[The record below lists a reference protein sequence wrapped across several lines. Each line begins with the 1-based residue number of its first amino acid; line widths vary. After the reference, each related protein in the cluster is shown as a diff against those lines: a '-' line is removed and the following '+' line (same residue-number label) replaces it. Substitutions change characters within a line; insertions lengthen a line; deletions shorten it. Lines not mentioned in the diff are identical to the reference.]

1 MDKSVWTIMKVLNW
15 TKQYFEAKGVENPRL
30 DAEVLLC
37 AVLKCQRI
45 TLYVDFE
52 RPLSE
57 EELTQMREYVQ
68 RRGNFEPLAYILG
81 ERAFMRNS
89 FKVNKATLVPR
100 PETELLVES
109 ITRVAKLLKPAG
121 DVKILDIGTGSGAII
136 VSLLDYLP
144 DAKGVGVDISVDALV
159 VAKENADRI
168 LKKENAA
175 DAPTRIGFVRSDV
188 FSKLP
193 LEKKFDVIVSNPP
206 YIPAADIAGL
216 DKDVQQEP
224 KGALDGGAD
233 GLDFYRRI
241 TAEAAAHLEDEGLL
255 AFEIGI
261 HQAEAVCELCRAG
274 GFVKTAVR
282 RDYAEIERMVFAI
295 KARHNATEEDME
307 RYDKILTEA
316 VREL

>member
-1 MDKSVWTIMKVLNW
+1 MAHSVWTIMKILNW

-57 EELTQMREYVQ
+57 EELATYREYVR

-81 ERAFMRNS
+81 ERAFMRNT

-109 ITRVAKLLKPAG
+109 LVRIAPLLKREG

-144 DAKGVGVDISVDALV
+144 NAKGVGVDISVDALI
-159 VAKENADRI
+159 VAKENSEKI
-168 LKKENAA
+168 GV
-175 DAPTRIGFVRSDV
+175 TGRIGFVRSDV

-193 LEKKFDVIVSNPP
+193 LEKKFDIIVSNPP
-206 YIPAADIAGL
+206 YIPAGDIAGL

-224 KGALDGGAD
+224 RGALDGGAD

-241 TAEAAAHLEDEGLL
+241 TAEAMDHMAEEGVL

-261 HQAEAVCELCRAG
+261 GQAAAVQQLCLDA

-282 RDYAEIERMVFAI
+282 KDYAGIERMVFAV
-295 KARHNATEEDME
+295 KAATTTDEAME
-307 RYDKILTEA
+307 RYDALLAETA
-316 VREL
+316 REL

>member
-1 MDKSVWTIMKVLNW
+1 MAHSVWTIMKILNW

-57 EELTQMREYVQ
+57 EELATYREYVR

-81 ERAFMRNS
+81 ERAFMRNT

-109 ITRVAKLLKPAG
+109 LVRIAPLLKREG

-144 DAKGVGVDISVDALV
+144 NAKGVGVDISVDALI
-159 VAKENADRI
+159 VAKENSEKI
-168 LKKENAA
+168 GV
-175 DAPTRIGFVRSDV
+175 TGRIGFVRSDV

-193 LEKKFDVIVSNPP
+193 LEKKFDIIVSNPP
-206 YIPAADIAGL
+206 YIPAGDIAGL

-224 KGALDGGAD
+224 RGALDGGAD

-241 TAEAAAHLEDEGLL
+241 TAEAMEHMAEEGVL

-261 HQAEAVCELCRAG
+261 GQAAAVQQLCLDA

-282 RDYAEIERMVFAI
+282 KDYAGIERMVFAV
-295 KARHNATEEDME
+295 KAATTSEEAME
-307 RYDKILTEA
+307 RYDTLLAETA
-316 VREL
+316 REL

>member
-1 MDKSVWTIMKVLNW
+1 MAHSVWTIMKILNW

-57 EELTQMREYVQ
+57 EELATYREYVR

-81 ERAFMRNS
+81 ERAFMRNT

-109 ITRVAKLLKPAG
+109 LVRIAPLLKREG

-144 DAKGVGVDISVDALV
+144 NAKGVGVDISVDALI
-159 VAKENADRI
+159 VAKENSEKI
-168 LKKENAA
+168 GV
-175 DAPTRIGFVRSDV
+175 TGRIGFVRSDV

-193 LEKKFDVIVSNPP
+193 LEKKFDIIVSNPP
-206 YIPAADIAGL
+206 YIPAGDIAGL

-224 KGALDGGAD
+224 RGALDGGTD

-241 TAEAAAHLEDEGLL
+241 TAEAMDHMAEEGVL

-261 HQAEAVCELCRAG
+261 GQAAAVQQLCLDA

-282 RDYAEIERMVFAI
+282 KDYAGIERMVFAV
-295 KARHNATEEDME
+295 KAATTTDEAME
-307 RYDKILTEA
+307 RYDALLAEA
-316 VREL
+316 AREL

>member
-1 MDKSVWTIMKVLNW
+1 MAHSVWTIMKILNW

-57 EELTQMREYVQ
+57 EELATYREYVR

-81 ERAFMRNS
+81 ERAFMRNT

-109 ITRVAKLLKPAG
+109 LVRIAPLLKREG

-144 DAKGVGVDISVDALV
+144 NAKGVGVDISVDALI
-159 VAKENADRI
+159 VAKENSEKI
-168 LKKENAA
+168 GV
-175 DAPTRIGFVRSDV
+175 TGRIGFVRSDV

-193 LEKKFDVIVSNPP
+193 LEKKFDIIVSNPP
-206 YIPAADIAGL
+206 YIPAGDIAGL

-224 KGALDGGAD
+224 RGALDGGTD

-241 TAEAAAHLEDEGLL
+241 TAEAMDHMAEEGVL

-261 HQAEAVCELCRAG
+261 GQAAAVQQLCLDA

-282 RDYAEIERMVFAI
+282 KDYAGIERMVFAV
-295 KARHNATEEDME
+295 KAATTSEEAME
-307 RYDKILTEA
+307 RYDALLAEA
-316 VREL
+316 AREL

>member
-1 MDKSVWTIMKVLNW
+1 MANSVWTIMKIINW

-52 RPLSE
+52 RPLTE
-57 EELTQMREYVQ
+57 EELAIYREYVR

-81 ERAFMRNS
+81 EKEFMRNT

-109 ITRVAKLLKPAG
+109 LLKAAPYLRREG

-144 DAKGVGVDISVDALV
+144 HAKGVGVDISVDALV
-159 VAKENADRI
+159 TAKANADAI
-168 LKKENAA
+168 GDVKE
-175 DAPTRIGFVRSDV
+175 RIGFVRSDV

-193 LEKKFDVIVSNPP
+193 VEKKFDIIVSNPP
-206 YIPAADIAGL
+206 YIPAGDIATL

-224 KGALDGGAD
+224 VTALDGGAD

-241 TAEAAAHLEDEGLL
+241 TAEAAEHMEAEGLL
-255 AFEIGI
+255 AFEVGI
-261 HQAEAVCELCRAG
+261 HQAEAVAQLCRNAG
-274 GFVKTAVR
+274 FAKTAIR
-282 RDYAEIERMVFAI
+282 KDYAGIERMVFAV
-295 KARHNATEEDME
+295 KTTKGGDAYEDMLLE
-307 RYDKILTEA
+307 IT
-316 VREL
+316 REL

>member
-1 MDKSVWTIMKVLNW
+1 MAHSVWTIMKILNW

-57 EELTQMREYVQ
+57 EELATYREYVR

-81 ERAFMRNS
+81 ERAFMRNT

-109 ITRVAKLLKPAG
+109 LVRIAPLLKREG

-144 DAKGVGVDISVDALV
+144 NAKGVGVDISVDALI
-159 VAKENADRI
+159 VAKENSEKI
-168 LKKENAA
+168 GV
-175 DAPTRIGFVRSDV
+175 TGRIGFVRSDV

-193 LEKKFDVIVSNPP
+193 LEKKFDIIVSNPP
-206 YIPAADIAGL
+206 YIPAGDIAGL

-224 KGALDGGAD
+224 RGALDGGAD

-241 TAEAAAHLEDEGLL
+241 TAEAMDHMAEEGVL

-261 HQAEAVCELCRAG
+261 GQAAAVQQLCLDA

-282 RDYAEIERMVFAI
+282 KDYAGIERMVFAV
-295 KARHNATEEDME
+295 KAATTTDEAME
-307 RYDKILTEA
+307 RYDTLLAEA
-316 VREL
+316 AREL

>member
-1 MDKSVWTIMKVLNW
+1 MAHSVWTIMKILNW

-57 EELTQMREYVQ
+57 EELATYREYVR

-81 ERAFMRNS
+81 ERAFMRNT

-109 ITRVAKLLKPAG
+109 LVRIAPLLKREG

-144 DAKGVGVDISVDALV
+144 NAKGVGVDISVDALI
-159 VAKENADRI
+159 VAKENSEKI
-168 LKKENAA
+168 GV
-175 DAPTRIGFVRSDV
+175 TGRIGFVRSDV

-193 LEKKFDVIVSNPP
+193 LEKKFDIIVSNPP
-206 YIPAADIAGL
+206 YIPARDIAGL

-224 KGALDGGAD
+224 RGALDGGAD
-233 GLDFYRRI
+233 GLEFYRRI
-241 TAEAAAHLEDEGLL
+241 TAEAMEHMAEEGVL

-261 HQAEAVCELCRAG
+261 GQAAAVQQLCLDA

-282 RDYAEIERMVFAI
+282 KDYAGIERMVFAV
-295 KARHNATEEDME
+295 KAATTTDEAME
-307 RYDKILTEA
+307 RYDALLAEA
-316 VREL
+316 AREL

>member
-1 MDKSVWTIMKVLNW
+1 MAHSVWTIMKILNW

-57 EELTQMREYVQ
+57 EELATYREYVR

-81 ERAFMRNS
+81 ERAFMRNT

-109 ITRVAKLLKPAG
+109 LVRIAPMLKREG

-144 DAKGVGVDISVDALV
+144 NAKGVGVDISVDALI
-159 VAKENADRI
+159 VAKENSEKI
-168 LKKENAA
+168 GV
-175 DAPTRIGFVRSDV
+175 TGRIGFVRSDV

-193 LEKKFDVIVSNPP
+193 LEKKFDIIVSNPP
-206 YIPAADIAGL
+206 YIPAGDIAGL

-224 KGALDGGAD
+224 RGALDGGTD

-241 TAEAAAHLEDEGLL
+241 TAEAMDHMAEEGVL

-261 HQAEAVCELCRAG
+261 GQAAAVQQLCLDA

-282 RDYAEIERMVFAI
+282 KDYAGIERMVFAV
-295 KARHNATEEDME
+295 KAATTTDEAME
-307 RYDKILTEA
+307 RYDALLAEA
-316 VREL
+316 AREL

>member
-1 MDKSVWTIMKVLNW
+1 MAHSVWTIMKILNW

-57 EELTQMREYVQ
+57 EELATYREYVR

-81 ERAFMRNS
+81 ERAFMRNT

-109 ITRVAKLLKPAG
+109 LVRIAPLLKREG

-144 DAKGVGVDISVDALV
+144 NAKGVGVDISVDALI
-159 VAKENADRI
+159 VAKENSEKI
-168 LKKENAA
+168 GV
-175 DAPTRIGFVRSDV
+175 TGRIGFVRSDV

-193 LEKKFDVIVSNPP
+193 LEKKFDIIVSNPP
-206 YIPAADIAGL
+206 YIPAGDIAGL

-224 KGALDGGAD
+224 RGALDGGAD

-241 TAEAAAHLEDEGLL
+241 TAEAMDHMAEEGVL

-261 HQAEAVCELCRAG
+261 GQAAAVQQLCLDA

-282 RDYAEIERMVFAI
+282 KDYAGIERMVFAV
-295 KARHNATEEDME
+295 KAVTTTDEAME
-307 RYDKILTEA
+307 RYDALLAEA
-316 VREL
+316 AREL

>member
-1 MDKSVWTIMKVLNW
+1 MAHSVWTIMKILNW

-57 EELTQMREYVQ
+57 EELATYREYVR

-81 ERAFMRNS
+81 ERAFMRNT

-109 ITRVAKLLKPAG
+109 LVRIAPLLKREG

-144 DAKGVGVDISVDALV
+144 NAKGVGVDISVDALI
-159 VAKENADRI
+159 VAKENSEKI
-168 LKKENAA
+168 GV
-175 DAPTRIGFVRSDV
+175 TGRIGFVRSDV

-193 LEKKFDVIVSNPP
+193 LEKKFDIIVSNPP
-206 YIPAADIAGL
+206 YIPAGDIAGL

-224 KGALDGGAD
+224 RGALDGGAD

-241 TAEAAAHLEDEGLL
+241 TAEAMDHMAEEGVL
-255 AFEIGI
+255 AFEIGMG
-261 HQAEAVCELCRAG
+261 QAAAVQQLCLDA

-282 RDYAEIERMVFAI
+282 KDYAGIERMVFAV
-295 KARHNATEEDME
+295 KAVTTTDEAME
-307 RYDKILTEA
+307 RYDALLAEA
-316 VREL
+316 AREL

>member
-1 MDKSVWTIMKVLNW
+1 MAHSVWTIMKILNW

-57 EELTQMREYVQ
+57 EELATYREYVR

-81 ERAFMRNS
+81 ERAFMRNT

-109 ITRVAKLLKPAG
+109 LVRIAPLLKREG

-144 DAKGVGVDISVDALV
+144 NAKGVGVDISVDALI
-159 VAKENADRI
+159 VAKENSEKI
-168 LKKENAA
+168 GV
-175 DAPTRIGFVRSDV
+175 TGRIGFVRSDV

-193 LEKKFDVIVSNPP
+193 LEKKFDIIVSNPP
-206 YIPAADIAGL
+206 YIPAGDIAGL

-224 KGALDGGAD
+224 RGALDGGAD
-233 GLDFYRRI
+233 GLDFYRSI
-241 TAEAAAHLEDEGLL
+241 TAEAMDHMAEEGVL

-261 HQAEAVCELCRAG
+261 GQAAAVQQLCLDA

-282 RDYAEIERMVFAI
+282 KDYAGIERMVFAV
-295 KARHNATEEDME
+295 KAATTSEEAME
-307 RYDKILTEA
+307 RYDALLAEA
-316 VREL
+316 AREL

>member
-1 MDKSVWTIMKVLNW
+1 MANSVWTIMKILNW

-57 EELTQMREYVQ
+57 EELATYREYVR

-81 ERAFMRNS
+81 ERAFMRNT

-109 ITRVAKLLKPAG
+109 LVRIAPLLKREG

-144 DAKGVGVDISVDALV
+144 NAKGVGVDISVDALI
-159 VAKENADRI
+159 VAKENSEKI
-168 LKKENAA
+168 GV
-175 DAPTRIGFVRSDV
+175 TGRIGFVRSDV

-193 LEKKFDVIVSNPP
+193 LEKKFDIIVSNPP
-206 YIPAADIAGL
+206 YIPAGDIAGL

-224 KGALDGGAD
+224 RGALDGGAD

-241 TAEAAAHLEDEGLL
+241 TAEAMGHMAEEGVL

-261 HQAEAVCELCRAG
+261 GQAAAVQQLCLDA

-282 RDYAEIERMVFAI
+282 KDYAGIERMVFAV
-295 KARHNATEEDME
+295 KAATTSEEAME
-307 RYDKILTEA
+307 RYDALLAEA
-316 VREL
+316 AREL

>member
-1 MDKSVWTIMKVLNW
+1 MAHSVWTIMKILNW

-57 EELTQMREYVQ
+57 EELATYREYVR

-81 ERAFMRNS
+81 ERAFMRNT

-109 ITRVAKLLKPAG
+109 LVRIAPLLKREG

-144 DAKGVGVDISVDALV
+144 NAKGVGVDISVDALI
-159 VAKENADRI
+159 VAKENSEKI
-168 LKKENAA
+168 GV
-175 DAPTRIGFVRSDV
+175 TGRIGFVRSDV

-206 YIPAADIAGL
+206 YIPAGDIAGL

-224 KGALDGGAD
+224 RGALDGGAD

-241 TAEAAAHLEDEGLL
+241 TAEAMDHMAEEGVL

-261 HQAEAVCELCRAG
+261 GQAAAVQQLCLDA

-282 RDYAEIERMVFAI
+282 KDYAGIERMVFAV
-295 KARHNATEEDME
+295 KAATTSEEAME
-307 RYDKILTEA
+307 RYDALLAEA
-316 VREL
+316 AREL

>member
-1 MDKSVWTIMKVLNW
+1 MKIINW

-57 EELTQMREYVQ
+57 EELATYRRYVQ
-68 RRGNFEPLAYILG
+68 RRGNFEPLAYIIG
-81 ERAFMRNS
+81 EKAFMRNT
-89 FKVNKATLVPR
+89 FKVTPATLVPR

-109 ITRVAKLLKPAG
+109 VVKAANLLRPDG
-121 DVKILDIGTGSGAII
+121 DVKLLDIGTGSGAII

-144 DAKGVGVDISVDALV
+144 NAKGVGTDISVDALV
-159 VAKENADRI
+159 VAKNNADRI
-168 LKKENAA
+168 GVSG
-175 DAPTRIGFVRSDV
+175 RIGFVRSDV

-193 LEKKFDVIVSNPP
+193 EDKKFDIIVSNPP

-216 DKDVQQEP
+216 DKDVQREP
-224 KGALDGGAD
+224 RGALDGGAD

-241 TAEAAAHLEDEGLL
+241 TKDACAHLADEGLL
-255 AFEIGI
+255 AFEVGVN
-261 HQAEAVCELCRAG
+261 QAQDVQKLCLDAG
-274 GFVKTAVR
+274 FAQTAVR
-282 RDYAEIERMVFAI
+282 RDYAGIERMVFAV
-295 KARHNATEEDME
+295 KAKAQPQEGDEK
-307 RYDKILTEA
+307 RYADLLLEITK
-316 VREL
+316 EL

>member
-1 MDKSVWTIMKVLNW
+1 MAHSVWTIMKILNW

-57 EELTQMREYVQ
+57 EELATYREYVR

-81 ERAFMRNS
+81 ERAFMRNT

-109 ITRVAKLLKPAG
+109 LVRIVPLLKREG

-144 DAKGVGVDISVDALV
+144 NAKGVGVDISVDALI
-159 VAKENADRI
+159 VAKENSEKI
-168 LKKENAA
+168 GV
-175 DAPTRIGFVRSDV
+175 TGRIGFVRSDV

-193 LEKKFDVIVSNPP
+193 LEKKFDIIVSNPP
-206 YIPAADIAGL
+206 YIPAGDIAGL

-224 KGALDGGAD
+224 RGALDGGAD

-241 TAEAAAHLEDEGLL
+241 TAEAMDHMAEEGVL

-261 HQAEAVCELCRAG
+261 GQAAAVQQLCLDA

-282 RDYAEIERMVFAI
+282 KDYAGIERMVFAV
-295 KARHNATEEDME
+295 KAVTTSEEAME
-307 RYDKILTEA
+307 HYDALLAEA
-316 VREL
+316 AREL